1 MVEQEFIRG
10 LNINAKSLELIA
22 WKVFDVKRHNDIRPP
37 LDSSRQDMRII
48 RIWQGDNALKH
59 FPAGDIGVIKEIL
72 HHGYSPLNGLRRKFR
87 MNSSH
92 RKAHFLQNAVA
103 P

>member
-10 LNINAKSLELIA
+10 LNINAKSLELIV

-37 LDSSRQDMRII
+37 LDGRRQDMRII

-59 FPAGDIGVIKEIL
+59 FPVGDIGVFKEVS
-72 HHGYSPLNGLRRKFR
+72 HHGYSPLDGLR
-87 MNSSH
+87 
-92 RKAHFLQNAVA
+92 
-103 P
+103 

>member
-1 MVEQEFIRG
+1 MQIIPR
-10 LNINAKSLELIA
+10 
-22 WKVFDVKRHNDIRPP
+22 KVFDVERDNDIRPP
-37 LDSSRQDMRII
+37 LDGRRQDMRII

-59 FPAGDIGVIKEIL
+59 FPVGDIGVIKEIL